1 MTNIS
6 FEKVISLSK
15 KYNAE
20 LDDPD
25 YWHWMEALTQIV
37 STIIWAQ
44 GDPSKFSITLEYI
57 SGKETAKIC
66 QEIFKD
72 LEIPVKIKSTGKSRV
87 VFSIM

>member
-15 KYNAE
+15 KYATE

-25 YWHWMEALTQIV
+25 YWPRMEALTQIV

-44 GDPSKFSITLEYI
+44 GDPTKFSITLENV

-66 QEIFKD
+66 QEILKD
-72 LEIPVKIKSTGKSRV
+72 LEISVKLKSKGKLRV
-87 VFSIM
+87 VFSVM